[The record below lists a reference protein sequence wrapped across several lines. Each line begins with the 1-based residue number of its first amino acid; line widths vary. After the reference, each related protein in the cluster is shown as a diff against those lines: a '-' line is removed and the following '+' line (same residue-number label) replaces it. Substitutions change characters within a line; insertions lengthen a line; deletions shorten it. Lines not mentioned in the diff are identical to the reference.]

1 MWIRRRYCSPRMSA
15 RLSSP
20 EGFAELNAL
29 VSPENPSLGA
39 LEFGR
44 QGGFVH
50 GSHRYRVMRVKV
62 LGGEEYT
69 LRVLPA
75 QVPTPSAVLLP
86 EQLVKRFVELE
97 DGLVVF
103 AGATGHGKTTSIAAL
118 VGECARKSAS
128 RIISIEDPVEYIHP
142 DLPNGSTFSL
152 RGVGEHC
159 KGFTEALEEALRM
172 SPNVIVFGEIRTPEA
187 AEIAIHAAL
196 SGHKVICTVHGGS
209 VDMALQRIGDM
220 CADLG
225 NNGTGAFAQAFRIAV
240 AQQLVPAPSGMLVPL
255 HEILTYDKSV
265 ETKIRNGKYFTLRQ
279 DMEGGSTT
287 GMQTFDQSRAL
298 HVAHRR
304 LPARL
309 T

>member
-1 MWIRRRYCSPRMSA
+1 MQVNGGNGTPAAAQSPIGVNLDFGEHETWDTALNAMADTPAAADIIVASWGRVRMWIRRRYCSPRMSA

-142 DLPNGSTFSL
+142 DLPNGSTFSRR
-152 RGVGEHC
+152 RG
-159 KGFTEALEEALRM
+159 
-172 SPNVIVFGEIRTPEA
+172 
-187 AEIAIHAAL
+187 
-196 SGHKVICTVHGGS
+196 
-209 VDMALQRIGDM
+209 ALQGVYRSTGRGS
-220 CADLG
+220 ADEPE
-225 NNGTGAFAQAFRIAV
+225 R
-240 AQQLVPAPSGMLVPL
+240 
-255 HEILTYDKSV
+255 D
-265 ETKIRNGKYFTLRQ
+265 RLR
-279 DMEGGSTT
+279 
-287 GMQTFDQSRAL
+287 
-298 HVAHRR
+298 
-304 LPARL
+304 
-309 T
+309 